1 MTKKIGFKK
10 LIFLV
15 FVVFGLIGSR
25 SSYLLAQNE
34 ATPQNGQPDKAVQQQ
49 TVFEFQD
56 SEHMP
61 EPNLKQL
68 VFRVFVMLGIILI
81 CIVGLIYVLKL
92 FIGNKKALFAKNDKY
107 VQLID
112 RLNIES
118 KKSVY
123 LIKVLDEVLVVGSG
137 ADSFTLLS
145 KITDTDKVEA
155 LSSKEFKPL
164 LNLFSQ
170 NITGNKGIT
179 NEKNESR

>member
-1 MTKKIGFKK
+1 M
-10 LIFLV
+10 L
-15 FVVFGLIGSR
+15 FVVFAVICSCAC
-25 SSYLLAQNE
+25 YVLAQNQ
-34 ATPQNGQPDKAVQQQ
+34 AKPQVSHTDSSGQEE
-49 TVFEFQD
+49 TVFEFQN

-68 VFRVFVMLGIILI
+68 VFRVFVMLGVILI
-81 CIVGLIYVLKL
+81 CIVGLIYLLKFL
-92 FIGNKKALFAKNDKY
+92 MGNKKALFAKQDKY

-123 LIKVLDEVLVVGSG
+123 LIKILDEILVVGAG

-145 KITDTDKVEA
+145 KITDAKKVEA
-155 LSSKEFKPL
+155 LSSRDFKPL

-170 NITGNKGIT
+170 HAAEDKDISNA
-179 NEKNESR
+179 KNESR